1 MSSASSKS
9 SQIRSGSIHGRAI
22 ETGPL
27 TSHLDSS
34 PSWKWPKPLSIVRVC
49 ALAWS
54 SSVFQLQRSIRFVI
68 DASDLLRER
77 TLQEVFLNARGKAK
91 IQYQPPQRLSGSE
104 VDTLNGFPVTRLI
117 HRIANDLTSE
127 LVRVRSEVLDSMGRQ
142 QRERTRLQ
150 DYRSVKRA
158 VLVAE
163 VQEVVASALYAWMP
177 TLYEEY
183 RKEKSLRGNGAIPQ
197 ADEQALP
204 SEAHHTTG
212 GES

>member
-1 MSSASSKS
+1 M
-9 SQIRSGSIHGRAI
+9 
-22 ETGPL
+22 
-27 TSHLDSS
+27 
-34 PSWKWPKPLSIVRVC
+34 
-49 ALAWS
+49 
-54 SSVFQLQRSIRFVI
+54 
-68 DASDLLRER
+68 
-77 TLQEVFLNARGKAK
+77 
-91 IQYQPPQRLSGSE
+91 
-104 VDTLNGFPVTRLI
+104 NGFPVTRLI